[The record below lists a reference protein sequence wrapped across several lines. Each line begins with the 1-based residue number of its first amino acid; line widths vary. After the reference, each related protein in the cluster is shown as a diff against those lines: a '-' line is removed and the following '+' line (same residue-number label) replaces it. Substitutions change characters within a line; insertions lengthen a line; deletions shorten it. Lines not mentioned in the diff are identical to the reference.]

1 MTASDGE
8 WMFWGAIGIA
18 LFVFAYAA
26 AFGETDAPVDLPSS
40 SMDL

>member
-1 MTASDGE
+1 MSDGE

-18 LFVFAYAA
+18 LFVCLYAA
-26 AFGETDAPVDLPSS
+26 EFGEPDDPVDLPSS